1 MVWLKEILTTETFQF
16 LGFNISL
23 FVLTAILIIIIL
35 AISLKLKNK
44 PIIKNLI
51 SCVFISLTIITFL
64 FALLNTLT
72 GELLF
77 SQDENMRLYML
88 IAMVALFIY
97 VIETTK
103 KMFNS

>member
-1 MVWLKEILTTETFQF
+1 MVWLKEFLTTETFPF
-16 LGFNISL
+16 FGFNISL
-23 FVLTAILIIIIL
+23 FVLTAIVIIVIL
-35 AISLKLKNK
+35 GVWLKLKNK

-51 SCVFISLTIITFL
+51 NCIFISLTIITFM
-64 FALLNTLT
+64 FAFLNALT

-88 IAMVALFIY
+88 IATVALFIY